1 MFDHFVIL
9 SDGVAY
15 FHPLLVVCLMLLS
28 SWMPSI
34 FRGLYRLLSPV
45 LRALGRFLRF

>member
-1 MFDHFVIL
+1 MLDSFVIL

-15 FHPLLVVCLMLLS
+15 FHPLFVLCLMLLS

-34 FRGLYRLLSPV
+34 LRGLYRLLSPV
-45 LRALGRFLRF
+45 LRALGKFLGW